1 MKTGPKNAE
10 NGADVS
16 TSENESVSE
25 LKFVERSILRI
36 SPGSISK
43 ILIFEQGGGGICTVN
58 RKHVNSN

>member
-43 ILIFEQGGGGICTVN
+43 ILIFEQGGGAFVQ
-58 RKHVNSN
+58 